1 MRIAMTIATAAALAS
16 LTLSSAALAATAAAH
31 NPAAPA
37 VDCRKTG
44 NEVSALI
51 DNKFGSPN
59 LAAARAMFQVGV
71 MECMEG
77 DEVAANT
84 HYEQAK
90 DLLNGKPG
98 VRQPVPA
105 PAPFRSER

>member
-1 MRIAMTIATAAALAS
+1 MRIAISIAAAALAS
-16 LTLSSAALAATAAAH
+16 LTLCSAALAATATH

-37 VDCRKTG
+37 VDCRKAG

-51 DNKFGSPN
+51 DNRSGSPN
-59 LAAARAMFQVGV
+59 LPAARAMFQVGV

-77 DEVAANT
+77 DDAAANT

-90 DLLNGKPG
+90 ALLNDRPSPEAPP
-98 VRQPVPA
+98 PVLA
-105 PAPFRSER
+105 PAKN

>member
-1 MRIAMTIATAAALAS
+1 MRIAITIATAALAS
-16 LTLSSAALAATAAAH
+16 LSISSAALAAPVANHTP
-31 NPAAPA
+31 PAPV
-37 VDCRKTG
+37 VDCRKAG

-59 LAAARAMFQVGV
+59 LPAARAMFQVGV

-77 DEVAANT
+77 DDVAANT

-90 DLLNGKPG
+90 DLLNGKLDTTP
-98 VRQPVPA
+98 PVPA
-105 PAPFRSER
+105 PLPAKN

>member
-1 MRIAMTIATAAALAS
+1 MRIAMTIATAALAGAS
-16 LTLSSAALAATAAAH
+16 LWGAAIAAPAATRT
-31 NPAAPA
+31 PAAPV
-37 VDCRKTG
+37 VDCRKAG

-59 LAAARAMFQVGV
+59 LPAARALLQVGV

-77 DEVAANT
+77 DEVAANN

-90 DLLNGKPG
+90 DLLNGKLATKP
-98 VRQPVPA
+98 PVPA
-105 PAPFRSER
+105 PLPAKN

>member
-1 MRIAMTIATAAALAS
+1 MRIALTIATAAFAS
-16 LTLSSAALAATAAAH
+16 LSLWSAALAAPAATRT
-31 NPAAPA
+31 PAAP
-37 VDCRKTG
+37 VLDCRKAG

-59 LAAARAMFQVGV
+59 LPAARAMFQVGV

-84 HYEQAK
+84 HYDQAK
-90 DLLNGKPG
+90 ALLNDRPSPPEG
-98 VRQPVPA
+98 QA
-105 PAPFRSER
+105 PAAAPVKN

>member
-1 MRIAMTIATAAALAS
+1 MRIAISIAAAALLS
-16 LTLSSAALAATAAAH
+16 LTFCSAALAATAASH

-37 VDCRKTG
+37 VDCRKAG

-51 DNKFGSPN
+51 DTKSGSPN
-59 LAAARAMFQVGV
+59 LPAARAMFQVGV

-84 HYEQAK
+84 HYQQAK
-90 DLLNGKPG
+90 AMLNDRPSAEA
-98 VRQPVPA
+98 PPHA
-105 PAPFRSER
+105 PAKN